1 MSFHTQA
8 CDSTYANVY
17 AARLDRYGTVLDADG
32 LPVCTAEGE
41 QKKTRLAAGDDQ
53 ALILWE
59 DDRNYANTAYDIY
72 GARVAL
78 DGTVLDPG
86 GMSIAQIDR
95 FEEAPDICWTGETFL
110 AIWQSSYYG
119 LEGDV
124 FGTRVDTLGALLDS
138 VPQLLSSACDA
149 QLSGSSAW
157 GGQFYL
163 TIWDGGGDLQGTRVD
178 HFGNILDSTGIDVS
192 SVPESQA
199 APDVVWGGQNLFAVW
214 EDSRAGKPDIYG
226 ARIDSLGQVL
236 DTLGLPIS
244 LDPATDKRLPAIAH
258 DGGNYLVVW
267 QQMLDSTGSY
277 YRVEGIRISADGVP
291 IGPQSFSIS
300 SGDKAGNPDLA
311 FGGGNYLVV
320 WQDNQFYDIYGALV
334 DTIGTIKS
342 QFGIRT
348 GSGLQEDPAV
358 ASDGQGFLVV
368 WEDFGSHWPNADVLA
383 ARVTSTGVVLDP
395 GGIEVSAA
403 ADAELM
409 PSVTFDGSN
418 YVVAWKREVDVG
430 GQVYVGRVS
439 PEGAVLDPAGIL
451 IADVSAYSLT
461 SLASGPVSC
470 GLSDTVGQSLLLYS
484 RYQGQP
490 FNSPRMF
497 GALFWG
503 QPEPNYPPQSF
514 SLLLPVDQDTV
525 MKPVDLDWEDAV
537 DPNSGD
543 QVIYSVYLSYSESF
557 HPDSTQVTDGLT
569 SSDFQVSPERDS
581 ITYWWKVKGQDR
593 WGEEV
598 WSNEIFSF
606 DLESYGD
613 VNSDGTID
621 LGDAVFLM
629 NYLFKGGP
637 WPEPLAAGD
646 VNGDCEVDVGDV
658 VYLLNYLFKGGSSPV
673 AGCA

>member
-1 MSFHTQA
+1 M
-8 CDSTYANVY
+8 
-17 AARLDRYGTVLDADG
+17 
-32 LPVCTAEGE
+32 
-41 QKKTRLAAGDDQ
+41 
-53 ALILWE
+53 
-59 DDRNYANTAYDIY
+59 
-72 GARVAL
+72 
-78 DGTVLDPG
+78 
-86 GMSIAQIDR
+86 
-95 FEEAPDICWTGETFL
+95 
-110 AIWQSSYYG
+110 
-119 LEGDV
+119 
-124 FGTRVDTLGALLDS
+124 
-138 VPQLLSSACDA
+138 
-149 QLSGSSAW
+149 
-157 GGQFYL
+157 
-163 TIWDGGGDLQGTRVD
+163 
-178 HFGNILDSTGIDVS
+178 
-192 SVPESQA
+192 
-199 APDVVWGGQNLFAVW
+199 
-214 EDSRAGKPDIYG
+214 
-226 ARIDSLGQVL
+226 
-236 DTLGLPIS
+236 
-244 LDPATDKRLPAIAH
+244 
-258 DGGNYLVVW
+258 
-267 QQMLDSTGSY
+267 
-277 YRVEGIRISADGVP
+277 
-291 IGPQSFSIS
+291 
-300 SGDKAGNPDLA
+300 
-311 FGGGNYLVV
+311 
-320 WQDNQFYDIYGALV
+320 